1 MYRTLSI
8 IFCALAGIAA
18 AGLLAGCGPSEPAKP
33 KQVVDPNAPP
43 PPTPEEI
50 AKRAITEL
58 SLDQPLPP
66 PGTRMMGN
74 IRATTLAQ
82 FKQQHMTLSKTPEGQ
97 IALKQVQKVLED
109 RISAFE
115 NGGYWEH
122 VVTYT
127 DAFAIFHPGSKKYER
142 LHQKA
147 LVELRKPK
155 VTLKGLP
162 EANGQKIAFLNI
174 YIPLSSEN
182 FDERLS
188 QGEEMHGIK
197 FLGVFGRDRG
207 ARLEYTETGERFV
220 AYLKSQK

>member
-18 AGLLAGCGPSEPAKP
+18 AGLLAGCGPSEPAKS
-33 KQVVDPNAPP
+33 KEVVDPDAPP
-43 PPTPEEI
+43 PLTPEQI
-50 AKRAITEL
+50 ATRAITDL
-58 SLDQPLPP
+58 GLDQPLPP
-66 PGTRMMGN
+66 PGAPMMGN
-74 IRATTLAQ
+74 TRATTLAQ
-82 FKQQHMTLSKTPEGQ
+82 FTQQHMILSNTLEGQ

-142 LHQKA
+142 LQQKA

-162 EANGQKIAFLNI
+162 EVNGQKIAFLNI
-174 YIPLSSEN
+174 YIPLSNEN

-197 FLGVFGRDRG
+197 FLGVFGRDRD
-207 ARLEYTETGERFV
+207 ARLEYTETSERFV